1 MESASSSSD
10 SRDSSSGEDNLSPSD
25 SSDPSCSSSSSLDS
39 ENDITLD
46 KQIDGL
52 REELGSNA
60 FDFRTNLELIKRLK
74 KKGGSEKEVRE
85 IREKLSEAF
94 ALPASTWIDW
104 VSDEEKNI
112 SGSEKDRTYVS
123 SLYERAITDF
133 LSVPLLLKWLDW
145 EQEVLVDTEEGLSH
159 SNCEIIRRKFDT
171 AISQGGHHV
180 RQGRILWQALLRF
193 EMGQL
198 EKVMEIGDPKVTQ
211 EQENRIRQIY
221 KKQLSIPLEKMEETF
236 EEYKLWEDARDGPKV
251 TSEFLP
257 NYEMVFE
264 KLQKRMVHENK
275 IYDSLDEYG
284 NSDRSQFG
292 RWSEYLEFEK
302 SQGNVTQVQCLFER
316 ALSNY
321 YFDPQLWLDYMDY
334 MKAKYPQLP
343 SRILKI
349 VSRAVRNC
357 PQAQFWKIYLIS
369 QEKNKTPM
377 SQISQTFQKSIGTFM
392 SEEEY
397 KVLFDLYLDIRLR
410 DFRKVLEGDD
420 DQKKISSLQELRD
433 VYQWAVQYLNHYN
446 ATHSIDIQ
454 GHWAKVEALYVRDA
468 ETSERLFEEVLK
480 LQSKSS
486 IYWED
491 AIESFIYLGKFDK
504 VRNFLKRACN
514 VVSATDFSF
523 FARKWLGFE
532 RLYGSIESWEEA
544 LQRVKQKEEEY
555 KETLQKLEEK
565 SVSKKENK
573 SQIQRISQK
582 KGKRKLETDGDEE
595 GRKFKKR
602 KTEKL
607 RLCFQGEH
615 KKQRFNLQSR
625 LP

>member
-1 MESASSSSD
+1 
-10 SRDSSSGEDNLSPSD
+10 
-25 SSDPSCSSSSSLDS
+25 
-39 ENDITLD
+39 
-46 KQIDGL
+46 
-52 REELGSNA
+52 
-60 FDFRTNLELIKRLK
+60 
-74 KKGGSEKEVRE
+74 
-85 IREKLSEAF
+85 
-94 ALPASTWIDW
+94 
-104 VSDEEKNI
+104 
-112 SGSEKDRTYVS
+112 
-123 SLYERAITDF
+123 
-133 LSVPLLLKWLDW
+133 
-145 EQEVLVDTEEGLSH
+145 
-159 SNCEIIRRKFDT
+159 
-171 AISQGGHHV
+171 
-180 RQGRILWQALLRF
+180 
-193 EMGQL
+193 
-198 EKVMEIGDPKVTQ
+198 
-211 EQENRIRQIY
+211 
-221 KKQLSIPLEKMEETF
+221 
-236 EEYKLWEDARDGPKV
+236 
-251 TSEFLP
+251 
-257 NYEMVFE
+257 
-264 KLQKRMVHENK
+264 
-275 IYDSLDEYG
+275 
-284 NSDRSQFG
+284 
-292 RWSEYLEFEK
+292 
-302 SQGNVTQVQCLFER
+302 
-316 ALSNY
+316 
-321 YFDPQLWLDYMDY
+321 

-602 KTEKL
+602 KTEKRRAQETKIQPSISSSLIQNEDPLLKEGQTKLPSLNSRKYDPCVLHVSNLPEDTTEEGL
-607 RLCFQGEH
+607 RNLFSKFGKLTDVRLMYTNTSKFKGFAYLQFEKEEEAATIMQEAEKGPMKYVDTEIQVQYALSLRGG
-615 KKQRFNLQSR
+615 KKPTKFLPTEPADETLTLFVTNIAFRAQEEDIKGFFEEVAPVKEVRLVRDRDTNKSR
-625 LP
+625 GFAYVDFHNNQDKDKALAECHGKKFMNIKLNVQPSKPPPGVAPVKYVRVTVEPPNTGTKTNTTTTTTDSVATTTGMTATEMDLEKRELDGVVPSKTHRKLMPRSIRATPLGRGRGGGRGRGLGATDVDDKRNEKI